1 MRQTKWMNGLMLV
14 FVIGLTSCYA
24 QNTNEMKDV
33 KVQKTEAEWRE
44 ILTPQQ
50 YNVLRES
57 GTERPHTGEYDL
69 HFEDGVYS
77 CAGCGTDLFKSD
89 DKFDAHCGWPS
100 FDKAIENDAV
110 VEIVDR
116 SHGMSRTEI
125 RCATCGGHLGHVFN
139 DGPTDTGLRY
149 CINSTSLGFD
159 TEEEGDTK
167 AKE

>member
-149 CINSTSLGFD
+149 CINSASLGFD
-159 TEEEGDTK
+159 TEEEDDTK